1 MEAQLPENIKIFPSF
16 YAGGFAWSIQPPGAS
31 GDHPQVFTDE
41 LRLLINAGQ
50 VETERSWNQDA
61 RGGLRIQTATPK

>member
-1 MEAQLPENIKIFPSF
+1 MLEVLFGSF
-16 YAGGFAWSIQPPGAS
+16 SLLVPVATIHRP
-31 GDHPQVFTDE
+31 DVFTDE

-50 VETERSWNQDA
+50 VETEISWNQDA

>member
-1 MEAQLPENIKIFPSF
+1 MFGPFSLLVPVATIDRP
-16 YAGGFAWSIQPPGAS
+16 
-31 GDHPQVFTDE
+31 DVFTDE

>member
-1 MEAQLPENIKIFPSF
+1 MGPSSLLVPVATIHRPDVFP
-16 YAGGFAWSIQPPGAS
+16 
-31 GDHPQVFTDE
+31 DE
-41 LRLLINAGQ
+41 LGLLVNAGQ

>member
-1 MEAQLPENIKIFPSF
+1 MREVLFGPFSLLVPVAAIYRP
-16 YAGGFAWSIQPPGAS
+16 
-31 GDHPQVFTDE
+31 DVFTDE